1 MSERPLIIPVD
12 PDDDGGGEDDEKPWT
27 QEDADEY
34 LKSEKG
40 QAENDS
46 ARQDEVARRIGPP
59 TP

>member
-1 MSERPLIIPVD
+1 MTM
-12 PDDDGGGEDDEKPWT
+12 GGGEDDEKPWT
-27 QEDADEY
+27 QEDADKY